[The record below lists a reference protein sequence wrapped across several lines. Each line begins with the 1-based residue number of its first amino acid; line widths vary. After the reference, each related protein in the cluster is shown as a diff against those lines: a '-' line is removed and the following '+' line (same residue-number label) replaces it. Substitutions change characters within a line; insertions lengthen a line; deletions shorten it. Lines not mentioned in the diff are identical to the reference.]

1 MSRRAMKFLIVSGI
15 LAFGLLAGLIAEQS
29 PAEESGLDNVNTSFA
44 LAPPAFA
51 QGVPGDQFPA
61 SEAGVSAYIRV
72 GESVDIKKA
81 RALFRGIQA
90 SGIDY
95 LVGIVEIKGLPEELW
110 PHLYVNADGWFLAY
124 YSKFDPASKLMPW
137 NGYQGGPIT
146 TTTLREAL
154 VQFTTQYFASTQV
167 AFSFSAVEEDLHYY
181 DFRYPEATAF
191 VLAADQV
198 GPDEEEDS
206 LRYAIPTGVL
216 VYEGS
221 WAHYASDVHT
231 WSTSQVDKVE
241 LYRGKKGTYFT
252 CGLLEDQYLRKE
264 APHTATILKDGWGG
278 DRSAGIAVAFI
289 YH

>member
-1 MSRRAMKFLIVSGI
+1 MHIRFAKL
-15 LAFGLLAGLIAEQS
+15 LAFCGVVAVLTVG
-29 PAEESGLDNVNTSFA
+29 GFFTSQFFSSVDDT
-44 LAPPAFA
+44 APRSITLSAPAFA
-51 QGVPGDQFPA
+51 QAVPSDAFPT
-61 SEAGVSAYIRV
+61 SEAGISAYFSA
-72 GESVDIKKA
+72 GKSVDISKA
-81 RALFRGIQA
+81 RTLFRGIQA
-90 SGIDY
+90 SGSDY
-95 LVGIVEIKGLPEELW
+95 LIGIVEIKELPEELW
-110 PHLYVNADGWFLAY
+110 PHLYITSDGWFLAY

-137 NGYQGGPIT
+137 NGYKGGPVT
-146 TTTLREAL
+146 TTTLEEAL
-154 VQFTTQYFASTQV
+154 VQFATQYFASTQV
-167 AFSFSAVEEDLHYY
+167 AFSPSSIEEHLHYY

-221 WAHYASDVHT
+221 WAHYASDVYR
-231 WSTSQVDKVE
+231 WSTSQVDKVD

-264 APHTATILKDGWGG
+264 APHTATVLKDDWGG